1 MQKHF
6 NTIIV
11 GGGASGLLTAVELL
25 KGDDALNGNEILILE
40 RNDRV
45 GKKLVATG
53 NGQGNLMNE
62 KFSQEYYHG
71 DKAFIEQFV
80 SSAKQ
85 VNLKRYLEQIGIFVC
100 SGKDGKIYP

>member
-1 MQKHF
+1 MQKNY

-11 GGGASGLLTAVELL
+11 GGGASGLLSAVELL
-25 KGDDALNGNEILILE
+25 KGNDGFLGEEILILE

-45 GKKLVATG
+45 GKKLIATG

-62 KFSQEYYHG
+62 KFSEKNYYG

-80 SSAKQ
+80 NGAKKID
-85 VNLKRYLEQIGIFVC
+85 LK
-100 SGKDGKIYP
+100 K